1 MATDNCI
8 YQHRFHWSIFGH
20 IKLDYDNI
28 NSSVHIVGNEFS
40 FGCLEFSRV
49 IVLQL

>member
-1 MATDNCI
+1 MATEESM

-20 IKLDYDNI
+20 IKLEYDYI
-28 NSSVHIVGNEFS
+28 NSFVHIVENEFS
-40 FGCLEFSRV
+40 IDCLEFSRV